1 MQQVKSE
8 LFLRKILKI
17 RIQNINCKTMQ
28 GLTKNRLMLR
38 LVYLLVVAVIA
49 VGFSGCK
56 SQKKIAAQQA
66 AAERLAMIE
75 QAKKDLL
82 MIINDEGEMT
92 VAQKENKVAEIKAMN
107 LNDDEVDA
115 LIVEAEK
122 AIERLKLEEKRRE
135 DERLRKEREAA
146 QSRMLEEQKF
156 GKIEDYF
163 DAIAA
168 AGSVDI
174 ANSRINEAL
183 KFFASPD
190 VPVLIIVFM
199 DGDIKDYDRPTTIKR
214 YLEYLKDQGKDLN
227 KVHNIQ
233 YDANGKITEL
243 ELIKM

>member
-56 SQKKIAAQQA
+56 SQKKIAAQKA

-122 AIERLKLEEKRRE
+122 AIERLKLEEKRLE
-135 DERLRKEREAA
+135 EERMRKEREAA

-156 GKIEDYF
+156 SKIEDYF

>member
-1 MQQVKSE
+1 
-8 LFLRKILKI
+8 
-17 RIQNINCKTMQ
+17 MQ

-56 SQKKIAAQQA
+56 SQKKIAAQKA

-75 QAKKDLL
+75 QAKQDLL
-82 MIINDEGEMT
+82 MIINDQGEWT
-92 VAQKENKVAEIKAMN
+92 IAQKESKVAEIKAMN

-122 AIERLKLEEKRRE
+122 AIERLKLEEKRSE
-135 DERLRKEREAA
+135 EERLRKEREAA

-156 GKIEDYF
+156 SKIEDYF

-168 AGSVDI
+168 ASTVDI

>member
-1 MQQVKSE
+1 
-8 LFLRKILKI
+8 
-17 RIQNINCKTMQ
+17 MQ

-56 SQKKIAAQQA
+56 SQKKIAAQKA

-82 MIINDEGEMT
+82 MIINDTGEMT
-92 VAQKENKVAEIKAMN
+92 LAQKESKVAEIKAMN

-122 AIERLKLEEKRRE
+122 AIERLKLEEKRLE
-135 DERLRKEREAA
+135 EERLKKEREAA

-156 GKIEDYF
+156 SKIEDYF

-199 DGDIKDYDRPTTIKR
+199 DGDIKDYDRPTTIRR